1 VVIGN
6 FDVFYAIISPHKT
19 NAELIVNP
27 YAVLTLPIIL
37 KGFQK
42 ISRWDFQRFQGN
54 DPIKLIELSLCYSPD
69 LLRTGLPGFSG
80 VFPVKDILCALAT
93 ERFYHEASS
102 SA

>member
-6 FDVFYAIISPHKT
+6 FDVFHSIIRPHKT

-27 YAVLTLPIIL
+27 YAVLTLPIML
-37 KGFQK
+37 KCFQQVP
-42 ISRWDFQRFQGN
+42 RWNFQRFQGN
-54 DPIKLIELSLCYSPD
+54 DPIQLIELSLCYSPD

-80 VFPVKDILCALAT
+80 VFSVKDILCALVT
-93 ERFYHEASS
+93 ERFYHQASS